1 MEFAEHCSL
10 YSILP
15 LEYPRATLNANKTI
29 TPPWHFAQRETIRGP
44 IQFVANTVSKISPLK
59 IKILSICLKEG
70 SNLQHSSGVCSLT
83 GLGNSFRKYNLV
95 LKCPRSKFYIH
106 SLCPKFYYLSQQVHL
121 VIPKS
126 TSSCT
131 NNLRKR
137 NVSLFPR
144 HSGKGDPFPAL
155 SDQMVQASL

>member
-44 IQFVANTVSKISPLK
+44 IQFVANMVSKISPLK

-95 LKCPRSKFYIH
+95 LKCPRSKFYIVFVQSFTTYH
-106 SLCPKFYYLSQQVHL
+106 SRCIWWFLKAQVL
-121 VIPKS
+121 AQTI
-126 TSSCT
+126 
-131 NNLRKR
+131 
-137 NVSLFPR
+137 
-144 HSGKGDPFPAL
+144 
-155 SDQMVQASL
+155 